1 MRISQRL
8 FAVFALVLIGGA
20 VAWASI
26 TGSISGIVTDPSGSV
41 IPGASVIAT
50 NTETGVQAA
59 VKTDGAGFY
68 SFPDLPI
75 GNYGLDVTQTGFKSY
90 HKSGIHIDA
99 NSAIRA
105 DVKLEI
111 GQVAEKVTVTSSVVQ
126 VQTQSTQMGE
136 VIDSDRMTSVPLS
149 DRSFVD
155 LLSLQPGVVPGA
167 FSELAAGLNDRPV
180 SGGLGAGNI
189 SINGQREAS
198 NGFMLNGA
206 NVNEGKNN
214 GTAVIPNLDSIE
226 EFRIITN
233 NFDPEYGNY
242 SGGQINVVTKS
253 GTNKFHGDLF
263 EFNRNTA
270 LNAINYFATS
280 KGKFIQN
287 QFGGT
292 IGGPIRS
299 DKVFFFGDYQGT
311 RQILGP
317 TAQAIVP
324 TDQDR
329 TGNLSDGTFGTM
341 YGLVNSDTL
350 SNPNSWANVLT
361 GRLGYQVNP
370 GEPYYFPGCT
380 TTATSGGCV
389 FPNQIIPMAAWSS
402 AASGLLPYIPHATV
416 LDAAPGNPN
425 FNTSAYNN
433 RLRDDKGGARIDFN
447 THWGMISGYYH
458 FDDANVDSPY
468 PNGGANVPGFN
479 ATNLTRGQVIEASD
493 TKSFGST
500 AVNEFRISYLR
511 SASHLFTPVGG
522 LGPSLTSLGFP
533 GGFATPGG
541 IGPIQANLEGGP
553 NVCTTEFCIGVPSD
567 TTQQFNNTY
576 QIQDNFTKIIGTHSI
591 KFGGQFHYDQIND
604 RNFYGENGSFDFGGG
619 ETGSDFADF
628 LIGAPDD
635 MIQASEQILDS
646 RTKYAGLYAQDS
658 WRITPN
664 LTLNYGLRWDMIQPW
679 YDTGNKI
686 ETLIPGEQS
695 VLFPGAPTGW
705 VVPGDPHVPRTL
717 APTQYHNFSPRL
729 GLAYSPG
736 FDSGFLSKLSGGP
749 GKLSIRAGYGIFY
762 TSVEDLT
769 QFQEIGDPPYGLF
782 WFQGSTRLELPFMDR
797 ATGNPGPQRFPF
809 TFPPGNVS
817 ASNPDNSFDW
827 AAVEPL
833 SGALAYQHT
842 NVTPY
847 AEDYELSMQ
856 RQIGTNTVLSVS
868 YVGTQGHHL
877 ITEREANPANGQ
889 LCLQLDDLGASPG
902 CGPFGE
908 GGTFTLPP
916 GVNYPAA
923 APPNVEA
930 VPAGQCGTA
939 SSSGNQCVVNTT
951 YTVLGSLFGNN
962 PYESTIAQSG
972 FNSLQAS
979 LRHQSSI
986 ANFMLSYTYGKCM
999 DDASGLQEGVDPYNP
1014 RASMALCNFD
1024 VTQNFV
1030 ASYDVK
1036 IPFERIFGDT
1046 SGWTSRLVKGWA
1058 ISGNTTFS
1066 TGLPV
1071 NIGESNDNSL
1081 TGTQLSEA
1089 PYDLPTYDPSGGP
1102 LYIDKN
1108 PRDRNPYFNN
1118 IIDGSGVTGGIFNYE
1133 PLGTFGNSRRRFFH
1147 GPGLNN
1153 WDLAILKDT
1162 KITETKSLEL
1172 RFEGF
1177 NIWNH
1182 AQFGNPDGN
1191 INSGGFGLIFGAG
1204 GPRVIQIGAKI
1215 LF

>member
-8 FAVFALVLIGGA
+8 LAVLAFVLAGGA
-20 VAWASI
+20 VAWAGI
-26 TGSISGIVTDPSGSV
+26 TGSISGIVTDPSNSV
-41 IPGASVIAT
+41 IPGATVMAT
-50 NTETGVQAA
+50 NLDTGVQAS

-75 GNYGLDVTQTGFKSY
+75 GNYDVDVTQTGFKTY

-111 GQVAEKVTVTSSVVQ
+111 GQVAEKVTVTSSAVQ

-136 VIDSDRMTSVPLS
+136 VIDSNRMESVPLNG
-149 DRSFVD
+149 RSFVD

-167 FSELAAGLNDRPV
+167 YSEQAAGLNDRAV
-180 SGGLGAGNI
+180 SGGLGSGNI
-189 SINGQREAS
+189 SINGGREAS
-198 NGFMLNGA
+198 NGFMINGA

-214 GTAVIPNLDSIE
+214 GTAAIPNLDSIE

-242 SGGQINVVTKS
+242 SGGQVNVVTKN
-253 GTNKFHGDLF
+253 GTNQFHGDVF
-263 EFNRNTA
+263 EFNRNTD
-270 LNAINYFATS
+270 LNAINYFADS

-292 IGGPIRS
+292 VGGPIKR

-311 RQILGP
+311 RQIIGS
-317 TAQAIVP
+317 TDQAIVP
-324 TDQDR
+324 TAQDR
-329 TGNLSDGTFGTM
+329 TGDLSDGTFQTM
-341 YGLVNSDTL
+341 SGFVNSDSL
-350 SNPNSWANVLT
+350 SNPDSWANVLS
-361 GRLGYQVNP
+361 GRLGYEVDP
-370 GEPYYFPGCT
+370 GEPYYFGGCT
-380 TTATSGGCV
+380 THDTATGCV
-389 FPNQIIPMAAWSS
+389 FPNQFIPTTAWSS
-402 AASGLLPYIPHATV
+402 AATGLLPYIPKATI
-416 LDAAPGNPN
+416 LDAPPNNPN
-425 FNTSAYNN
+425 FNTSAYND
-433 RLRDDKGGARIDFN
+433 RLRDDKLGARIDFN

-458 FDDANVDSPY
+458 FDDANVDSAY

-479 ATNLTRGQVIEASD
+479 GTNLTRAQVITLSD
-493 TKSFGST
+493 TKSIGST
-500 AVNEFRISYLR
+500 SVNEFRLSYLR
-511 SASHLFTPVGG
+511 DANHLFTPKGG

-533 GGFATPGG
+533 GGFDMPGG
-541 IGPIQANLEGGP
+541 LGPIQADLEGVP
-553 NVCTTEFCIGVPSD
+553 NVCTNEFCIGVPTD

-576 QIQDNFTKIIGTHSI
+576 QIADNFTKIIGTHSI

-604 RNFYGENGSFDFGGG
+604 RNFYGEDGSFSFGGG

-628 LIGAPDD
+628 LIGAPDSF
-635 MIQASEQILDS
+635 IQASKQILDT
-646 RTKYAGLYAQDS
+646 RTKYAGIYAQDS
-658 WRITPN
+658 WRVTPN
-664 LTLNYGLRWDMIQPW
+664 LTLNYGVRWDLIQPW

-686 ETLIPGEQS
+686 ETLVPGEQS
-695 VLFPGAPTGW
+695 VLFPGAPPGW
-705 VVPGDPHVPRTL
+705 VVPGDPGIPRTL

-729 GLAYSPG
+729 GLAYSPNW
-736 FDSGFLSKLSGGP
+736 DSGLLAKLSGGP

-782 WFQGSTRLELPFMDR
+782 WYAGSTRFELPYLDR
-797 ATGNPGPQRFPF
+797 ATGASGPQRFPF
-809 TFPPGNVS
+809 TFPPANVS
-817 ASNPDNSFDW
+817 ATNPDTSFDW

-833 SGALAYQHT
+833 SGALAYQRT

-847 AEDYELSMQ
+847 SEDYELSLQ
-856 RQIGTNTVLSVS
+856 RQFGNNTVLSVN

-877 ITEREANPANGQ
+877 ITEHEANPANAA
-889 LCLQLDDLGASPG
+889 LCLQLNELGASPG

-908 GGTFTLPP
+908 GSTFTLPP

-923 APPNVEA
+923 ATPNVEA
-930 VPAGQCGTA
+930 VPANECGTGS
-939 SSSGNQCVVNTT
+939 SSSGAQCVVNTT

-962 PYESTIAQSG
+962 PYESTIAQSS

-979 LRHQSSI
+979 LRHKSTL
-986 ANFMLSYTYGKCM
+986 ADFMLSYTYSKCM
-999 DDASGLQEGVDPYNP
+999 DDASGLQEGVNP
-1014 RASMALCNFD
+1014 FVPRESMSLCAFD
-1024 VTQNFV
+1024 LTQNFV
-1030 ASYDVK
+1030 ASYDVRV
-1036 IPFERIFGDT
+1036 PFDRIFHAN
-1046 SGWTSRLVKGWA
+1046 GWARKIQDGWA
-1058 ISGNTTFS
+1058 ISGITTFA

-1071 NIGESNDNSL
+1071 GITETDDNSL

-1102 LYIDKN
+1102 LYVDKN
-1108 PRDRNPYFNN
+1108 PRDRQPYFNN

-1133 PLGTFGNSRRRFFH
+1133 ALGTIGNARRRFFH

-1153 WDLAILKDT
+1153 WDLAVLKDT

-1177 NIWNH
+1177 NMWNH
-1182 AQFGNPDGN
+1182 AQFGGPNGN
-1191 INSGGFGLIFGAG
+1191 INSGSFGMIFGAG
-1204 GPRVIQIGAKI
+1204 GPRIIQLGAKI